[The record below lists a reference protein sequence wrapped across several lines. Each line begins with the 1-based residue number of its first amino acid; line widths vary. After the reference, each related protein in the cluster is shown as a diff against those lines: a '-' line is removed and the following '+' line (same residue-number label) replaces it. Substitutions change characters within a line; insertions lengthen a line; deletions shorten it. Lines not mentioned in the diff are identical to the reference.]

1 MHKISYMF
9 GCSLSFSN
17 KCCLHVIVKTQ
28 KRVETL
34 VESGVDCIT
43 SSYGVG
49 PTDERG
55 RPLFGL
61 RALRRSNTNKQLTGT
76 LVHTF
81 YKFFCT

>member
-9 GCSLSFSN
+9 GCLLSFSN
-17 KCCLHVIVKTQ
+17 TFCLHVTVKTQ